1 MEFFLTLMCLNKTLE
16 RRLHENLYLLYLQK
30 NEEDVMKIEMT
41 AEELAAL
48 VVALQERQKE
58 DCNLSDQ
65 IAEKIKQG
73 LQDQTQE
80 HRPWK

>member
-1 MEFFLTLMCLNKTLE
+1 
-16 RRLHENLYLLYLQK
+16 
-30 NEEDVMKIEMT
+30 MKIEMT